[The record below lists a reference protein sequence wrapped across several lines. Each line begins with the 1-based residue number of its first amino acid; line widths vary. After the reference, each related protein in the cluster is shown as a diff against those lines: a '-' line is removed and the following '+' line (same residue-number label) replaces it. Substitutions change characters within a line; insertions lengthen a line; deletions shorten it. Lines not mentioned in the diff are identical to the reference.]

1 MTARARL
8 RVLGAVLGLALA
20 GTSAGWAQDALTII
34 NQRQN
39 LMKTQGKA
47 TAAIKAFVEGKGD
60 LAAAQAAGTELLRTT
75 ASIPS
80 VFPQQTSMTEYPG
93 KTYAKPDIWAQW
105 NQFTQAANTAH
116 ELAEALNAALQGGD
130 KAAIATAF
138 DAMGKQGCG
147 GCHTPFRPPQT
158 RAAGR
163 VKISRWPPRARAP
176 PA

>member
-34 NQRQN
+34 NQRQD
-39 LMKTQGKA
+39 LMKTQGRA

-60 LAAAQAAGTELLRTT
+60 LAAAQAGGAELVRTT
-75 ASIPS
+75 TSIPS
-80 VFPQQTSMTEYPG
+80 LFPQQTSMVEYPG

-105 NQFTQAANTAH
+105 DRFAQAANTAH
-116 ELAEALNAALQGGD
+116 ERASALNAALQSGD

-147 GCHTPFRPPQT
+147 GCHTPFRQPKT
-158 RAAGR
+158 
-163 VKISRWPPRARAP
+163 
-176 PA
+176 